1 MYNALNLKDKWFGI
15 ILVVNLNL
23 CICNRPAKKKKEKK
37 QSKQDWTQTNTSV
50 AKSAVFL
57 RNWATLTLFKG
68 HSTFFFG
75 NRLILQLYNRV
86 KQLSFT
92 VFESIQPISGSGGST
107 FSLA

>member
-1 MYNALNLKDKWFGI
+1 MVWYNTSSKLESVYLQSTS
-15 ILVVNLNL
+15 
-23 CICNRPAKKKKEKK
+23 KKKKEKK

-68 HSTFFFG
+68 HSTFFLEIGSF
-75 NRLILQLYNRV
+75 YNSPRV

-92 VFESIQPISGSGGST
+92 VFESIQPISRSGGST